1 MEQMIWK
8 LCTIDNYLD
17 DINKLFI
24 ENKDHKHSANYLK
37 YPLFKHTKFARM
49 GWDKNKLVYYSAAAS
64 RPEYKGS
71 IRVMTRHTR
80 SRFYNFGSRKE
91 DLNRGTETLD
101 LLTSKALD
109 LGYKDIWFSRE
120 ESNAILKIMNKRSMY
135 DWSINWE
142 HVPATRM
149 SQWILRLNY

>member
-1 MEQMIWK
+1 M
-8 LCTIDNYLD
+8 C
-17 DINKLFI
+17 
-24 ENKDHKHSANYLK
+24 
-37 YPLFKHTKFARM
+37 
-49 GWDKNKLVYYSAAAS
+49 
-64 RPEYKGS
+64 
-71 IRVMTRHTR
+71 IRDR
-80 SRFYNFGSRKE
+80 
-91 DLNRGTETLD
+91 DRGTETLD